1 MVGTGSKTVSKPKNK
16 AMKRNG
22 TKSRWSDKSALPN
35 AVHAVNLH
43 ETVPHEVQ
51 VRRLQDIAREEAALA
66 EFERR
71 HADRRADGLLIEG
84 KDSKVYRKLSGQ
96 AMNAAS
102 MREQLPTDSGTYNRA
117 VVKER
122 KQQLQQKQITYRT
135 LYLRNGE
142 GYKDAMVFASDCAG
156 FWYCEYD
163 CERGSFVSE
172 EKFTDKGVFS
182 FEREHNIIRMR
193 SVTIREKCFIIA
205 SNTRV

>member
-1 MVGTGSKTVSKPKNK
+1 VSKPKNK

-35 AVHAVNLH
+35 AVHAVNLR

-51 VRRLQDIAREEAALA
+51 VRMLQDIAREEAALA
-66 EFERR
+66 ELERR
-71 HADRRADGLLIEG
+71 RADRHADGLLIEG
-84 KDSKVYRKLSGQ
+84 KDSKVYRKLSAQ

-102 MREQLPTDSGTYNRA
+102 MREQLPTDSGTFARQIA
-117 VVKER
+117 KQAAER
-122 KQQLQQKQITYRT
+122 LKSATKHITYRT
-135 LYLRNGE
+135 LFIRNGE

-163 CERGSFVSE
+163 CERGSFVSVQR
-172 EKFTDKGVFS
+172 FTDKELFR
-182 FEREHNIIRMR
+182 FERENNIINMR
-193 SVTIREKCFIIA
+193 PVTIRERHFIIA